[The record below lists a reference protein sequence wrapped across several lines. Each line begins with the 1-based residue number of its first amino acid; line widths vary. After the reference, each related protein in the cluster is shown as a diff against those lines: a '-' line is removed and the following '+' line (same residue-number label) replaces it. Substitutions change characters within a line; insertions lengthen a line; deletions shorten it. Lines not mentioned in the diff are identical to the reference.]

1 MNWNRISKRITPRA
15 LAEFVKAYG
24 HWSPVP
30 DAGHWRARVTCGDWF
45 IETDEASHSARV
57 RNVRDGEQ
65 ICDTESA
72 LYFALKTFLTQQP
85 RTGIGLVLAGGGAK
99 GAYQV
104 GVWRAL
110 CESGLAAQV
119 TGISGVSIGAIN
131 TPLFLRGDWR
141 EAYELWLQLSDPDF
155 RRVQRAEIER
165 ITRAYGRRHGQ
176 SILPPELLEIMED
189 IFISQPELERHLLP
203 VIKSISPD
211 TFREFALY
219 SAVTPL
225 EEVPFLLP
233 GLLDPETPSFPGAI
247 SDETA
252 HYISWRGL
260 SNMDMTRLLM
270 ASSAIPPAYDPVTFR
285 GKAYYDGGF
294 YDNVPI
300 FPLYREGFRK
310 FIVVDLKR
318 KQGRPWRIPSGD
330 STELCE
336 FRVVRPGSGFDDDFL
351 AVFELTPEITRERVR
366 HGYEDALRVL
376 EGFDAHNEEKF
387 YGC

>member
-1 MNWNRISKRITPRA
+1 MNWKQMSRLITPRA
-15 LAEFVKAYG
+15 LEEFADAYG
-24 HWSPVP
+24 RPSPVP
-30 DAGHWRARVTCGDWF
+30 DAGRWRTQATCGDWL

-57 RNVRDGEQ
+57 RNIRDGKQ
-65 ICDTESA
+65 VADTESA
-72 LYFALKTFLTQQP
+72 LYFALKTFLTEQARTRA

-110 CESGLAAQV
+110 CESGLAGRV

-131 TPLFLRGDWR
+131 TPLFLRGGWR

-155 RRVQRAEIER
+155 RRAQRAEIER
-165 ITRAYGRRHGQ
+165 LTRAYERRRGQ
-176 SILPPELLEIMED
+176 SALPPEWLEFMED
-189 IFISQPELERHLLP
+189 IFISQPELERHVFP

-225 EEVPFLLP
+225 EEAPLLLP
-233 GLLDPETPSFPGAI
+233 GLLAPETPPFSDGIA
-247 SDETA
+247 DETA

-260 SNMDMTRLLM
+260 SNMDITQLLM
-270 ASSAIPPAYDPVTFR
+270 ASSAIPPAYSPVTFR
-285 GKAYYDGGF
+285 GRAYYDGGF

-300 FPLYREGFRK
+300 FPLYQAGFRK
-310 FIVVDLKR
+310 FIVVELKR
-318 KQGRPWRIPSGD
+318 ERGRPWRMPAD
-330 STELCE
+330 AEPCE
-336 FRVVRPGSGFDDDFL
+336 FRAVRPGSGFNDDFL

-366 HGYEDALRVL
+366 RGYEDALRVL
-376 EGFDAHNEEKF
+376 EGETLWL
-387 YGC
+387 